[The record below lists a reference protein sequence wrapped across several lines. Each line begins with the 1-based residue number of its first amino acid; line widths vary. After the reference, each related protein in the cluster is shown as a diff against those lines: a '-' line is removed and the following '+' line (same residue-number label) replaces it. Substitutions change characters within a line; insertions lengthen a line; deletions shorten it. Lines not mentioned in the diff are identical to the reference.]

1 MTDDAPTLAQEIDAA
16 IEWWNAAGVDFEFTD
31 DATAWLGDKS
41 PAEAS
46 IGQPQR
52 NSGPNAAK
60 DGSSAPSPQP
70 VQQMPPRANL
80 LGDSPPE
87 TLREFREYWLTA
99 PGLDPI
105 GPRGRVP
112 PRGDAGA
119 KLMVLTVEPEEG
131 DRDTLLS
138 GPQGQLLARML
149 NAMGLSGDEVYVASA
164 LPRPTPMAD
173 TANIAAA
180 GMDAITAHHIKLAAP
195 KSVLALGSNILP
207 LIGHELP
214 KDPSSLREINL
225 VNPPTPLLV
234 SEGLDS
240 LMTMPR
246 LKARFWR
253 RWIEWSADR

>member
-1 MTDDAPTLAQEIDAA
+1 MTDSAPTLAQEFESALD
-16 IEWWNAAGVDFEFTD
+16 WWSAAGVDSDFTD
-31 DATAWLGDKS
+31 DATAWLLEKL
-41 PAEAS
+41 E
-46 IGQPQR
+46 QE
-52 NSGPNAAK
+52 
-60 DGSSAPSPQP
+60 GSSGQSKATAGVAASEGISDSKSAEPARAQP
-70 VQQMPPRANL
+70 ARLNL

-87 TLREFREYWLTA
+87 TLSEFREFWLTA

-105 GPRGRVP
+105 GPRGRVS
-112 PRGDAGA
+112 PRGDANA
-119 KLMVLTVEPEEG
+119 KLMVLAVEPEEG
-131 DRDTLLS
+131 DRDRLFT

-149 NAMGLSGDEVYVASA
+149 NAMGLTEDEVYFASA

-173 TANIAAA
+173 TASIAAA

-195 KSVLALGSNILP
+195 KSVLALGGNILP

-253 RWIEWSADR
+253 RWIEWSAKR